1 MTTYEALAAAYRDRA
16 KITGDAPDA
25 GLGNLFDE
33 IAIFAEG
40 DVEQVSA
47 TAHELEFLA
56 GVLLL
61 AARTVTGGDGADQ
74 SRPSAPGSPPSLG
87 DARQEP
93 VAAALAPN
101 LQADV
106 LLRAES

>member
-1 MTTYEALAAAYRDRA
+1 MTAYEALAAAYRDRA

-40 DVEQVSA
+40 NVEQVSA

-56 GVLLL
+56 SVLLL
-61 AARTVTGGDGADQ
+61 AAQKVMGDEE
-74 SRPSAPGSPPSLG
+74 
-87 DARQEP
+87 ARREAGP
-93 VAAALAPN
+93 
-101 LQADV
+101 
-106 LLRAES
+106 

>member
-1 MTTYEALAAAYRDRA
+1 MTAYEALTAAYRDKA
-16 KITGDAPDA
+16 KITDNTDA

-40 DVEQVSA
+40 DVEQASA

-61 AARTVTGGDGADQ
+61 AARKMMSGDE
-74 SRPSAPGSPPSLG
+74 APALP
-87 DARQEP
+87 R
-93 VAAALAPN
+93 VAG
-101 LQADV
+101 
-106 LLRAES
+106 

>member
-1 MTTYEALAAAYRDRA
+1 MTAYEALTAAYRDKA

-40 DVEQVSA
+40 DVEQTSA

-61 AARTVTGGDGADQ
+61 AARKVMSDNGATQ
-74 SRPSAPGSPPSLG
+74 GNPFAPGNSPSAV
-87 DARQEP
+87 DAGREP
-93 VAAALAPN
+93 VAAALVPGF
-101 LQADV
+101 QA
-106 LLRAES
+106 EG